1 MRNNVTKFRFEQSAD
16 SSVYKLYIYDN
27 VTAYG
32 DFNWE
37 TWDYDD
43 AETSANYFREQLS
56 GIPDSAEI
64 ELHVNSYGG
73 DVKEGIAIYNLLKQ
87 HGAHKTCY
95 VDGFAYSIASVICL
109 ACDKIVM
116 GLGTSMLIHNM
127 SLHVYGNAEMLRKCA
142 DDLDVLMESNRQIY
156 MARAK
161 NLTEEELADM
171 MDKETYLTPDQ
182 CLEYG
187 FCDEIGTY
195 QADQNNLN
203 QQAAIKVQQLQQ
215 QLNTMQSFRQEM
227 KNFVQMQQVSIEP
240 AQPEPKKPEEKL
252 PETKGPEQKNS
263 NQKVLN
269 MMGAFFNAFHKEEL
283 GDEE

>member
-1 MRNNVTKFRFEQSAD
+1 MKKNATKFRFEQLASGNT
-16 SSVYKLYIYDN
+16 YKLYIYDD

-43 AETSANYFREQLS
+43 AETSANYFRDQLAQ
-56 GIPDSAEI
+56 IPEDGEI

-87 HGAHKTCY
+87 HGANKTCY

-109 ACDKIVM
+109 ACDKIIM

-127 SLHVYGNAEMLRKCA
+127 SMYVYGNAEILRKCA

-161 NLTEEELADM
+161 KLTEEDLVDM
-171 MDKETYLTPDQ
+171 MDKETYLTPEQ

-187 FCDEIGTY
+187 FCDEIGAY
-195 QADQNNLN
+195 QSDQNMLN
-203 QQAAIKVQQLQQ
+203 QQAAIKVRQLQQ

-227 KNFVQMQQVSIEP
+227 KSFVPMQQGPVDP
-240 AQPEPKKPEEKL
+240 MQQEPKKPEPKE
-252 PETKGPEQKNS
+252 PEHKNNS
-263 NQKVLN
+263 QKVLQ

>member
-1 MRNNVTKFRFEQSAD
+1 MRKNVTKFRFEQLAESNI
-16 SSVYKLYIYDN
+16 YKLYIYDN

-43 AETSANYFREQLS
+43 AETSANYFRQQLEQ
-56 GIPDSAEI
+56 IPEDGEI

-109 ACDKIVM
+109 ACDKIMM
-116 GLGTSMLIHNM
+116 GLGTSMLVHNM
-127 SLHVYGNAEMLRKCA
+127 SMYVYGNAETLRKCA

-156 MARAK
+156 MSRAK
-161 NLTEEELADM
+161 GLTEEELAAM
-171 MDKETYLTPDQ
+171 MDKETYLTPEQ

-195 QADQNNLN
+195 HADQDRIN
-203 QQAAIKVQQLQQ
+203 QQAELKVQQLTQ
-215 QLNTMQSFRQEM
+215 QLNSMQSFRKEM
-227 KNFVQMQQVSIEP
+227 KQFVPVAP
-240 AQPEPKKPEEKL
+240 AQKENPPKEPEEEK
-252 PETKGPEQKNS
+252 TEQKTS
-263 NQKVLN
+263 NQKVLT
-269 MMGAFFNAFHKEEL
+269 MMGAFFNAFFKE
-283 GDEE
+283 DEDEK

>member
-1 MRNNVTKFRFEQSAD
+1 MKKNVTKFRFEQLAD

-37 TWDYDD
+37 NWDYDD

-56 GIPDSAEI
+56 GIPDTAEI

-109 ACDKIVM
+109 ACDKIIM

-127 SLHVYGNAEMLRKCA
+127 SMSVYGNAEMLRKCA

-161 NLTEEELADM
+161 SLTDEELADM
-171 MDKETYLTPDQ
+171 MDKETYLTPEQ

-195 QADQNNLN
+195 QPDQNLLN
-203 QQAAIKVQQLQQ
+203 QQVAIKVRQLQQ
-215 QLNTMQSFRQEM
+215 QLNSMQSFRQEM
-227 KNFVQMQQVSIEP
+227 KSFVPRQQEPVAP
-240 AQPEPKKPEEKL
+240 AQPKDPGPKE
-252 PETKGPEQKNS
+252 PEQKNS

-269 MMGAFFNAFHKEEL
+269 MMGAFFSAFYKEEL

>member
-1 MRNNVTKFRFEQSAD
+1 MKNNVTKFRFEQLAD
-16 SSVYKLYIYDN
+16 TETSKLYIYDN

-32 DFNWE
+32 DFNWD

-43 AETSANYFREQLS
+43 SETSANYFREQLG
-56 GIPDSAEI
+56 GIPETGTI

-87 HGAHKTCY
+87 HGAKKVCY

-109 ACDKIVM
+109 ACDKVIM
-116 GLGTSMLIHNM
+116 GLGTSMLLHNM
-127 SLHVYGNAEMLRKCA
+127 SMYTYGNAEMLRKCA

-156 MARAK
+156 MSRAK
-161 NLTEEELADM
+161 NLTEEVLIQM

-195 QADQNNLN
+195 QADQNRIN
-203 QQAAIKVQQLQQ
+203 QQAANKVEQLQQ
-215 QLNTMQSFRQEM
+215 QLNSMQSFRQEM
-227 KNFVQMQQVSIEP
+227 KQFI
-240 AQPEPKKPEEKL
+240 
-252 PETKGPEQKNS
+252 PEQKRKEPETPEPEKKEELEKE
-263 NQKVLN
+263 KVLT
-269 MMGAFFNAFHKEEL
+269 MMGAFFNAFTNNKISGGNKE
-283 GDEE
+283 

>member
-1 MRNNVTKFRFEQSAD
+1 MKIKRNATKFRFEQMEGGN
-16 SSVYKLYIYDN
+16 VHKLYIYDD

-43 AETSANYFREQLS
+43 SETSANYFRQQLG
-56 GIPDSAEI
+56 GIPETAEI
-64 ELHVNSYGG
+64 ELHVNSNGG
-73 DVKEGIAIYNLLKQ
+73 SVKEGIAIYNLLKQ

-127 SLHVYGNAEMLRKCA
+127 AMYAYGNAETLRKCA
-142 DDLDVLMESNRQIY
+142 DDLDTLMESNRKIY

-161 NLTEEELADM
+161 NLTEEQLAEM
-171 MDKETYLTPDQ
+171 MDKETFLTPEQ

-187 FCDEIGTY
+187 FCDEIGSY
-195 QADQNNLN
+195 QADQE
-203 QQAAIKVQQLQQ
+203 QQRQQENEIIRQLRQ
-215 QLNTMQSFRQEM
+215 QLNDTQSFRQEM
-227 KNFVQMQQVSIEP
+227 KQFIP
-240 AQPEPKKPEEKL
+240 PEPPPGAE
-252 PETKGPEQKNS
+252 PGETKNNG
-263 NQKVLN
+263 QKVLN
-269 MMGAFFNAFHKEEL
+269 MMSAFLNAFPKKEDK
-283 GDEE
+283 DEK

>member
-1 MRNNVTKFRFEQSAD
+1 MKNNVTKFRFEQMAEG
-16 SSVYKLYIYDN
+16 SVYKLYIYDN
-27 VTAYG
+27 VTACG

-43 AETSANYFREQLS
+43 AETSANYFREQLY
-56 GIPDSAEI
+56 GIPDTAQI

-87 HGAHKTCY
+87 HGAQKTCY

-109 ACDKIVM
+109 ACDKIIM

-127 SLHVYGNAEMLRKCA
+127 SMYVYGNAKMLRKCA

-171 MDKETYLTPDQ
+171 MDMETYLTPEQ

-187 FCDEIGTY
+187 FCDEIGTSP
-195 QADQNNLN
+195 ADQIQLS

-215 QLNTMQSFRQEM
+215 QLNAMQTFRQEM
-227 KNFVQMQQVSIEP
+227 KSFVPLQQEPFAP
-240 AQPEPKKPEEKL
+240 AQPGPAEPEP
-252 PETKGPEQKNS
+252 KGPEQKNS
-263 NQKVLN
+263 DQKVLH
-269 MMGAFFNAFHKEEL
+269 MMSAFFNAFYKEDL
-283 GDEE
+283 RDEE